1 MESAVARSV
10 RLARPAALCVAAL
23 LLVGALAGCSA
34 SGPASTGGTSPA
46 GVSATAVQHF
56 DVDLSTGSYKPAELD
71 AKAGTPVQI
80 TFGQGQGCVSTL
92 VFPSFSIKADL
103 SQGPKTL
110 DLGVLQP
117 GDYPWACGMNMQHGV
132 LKVR

>member
-1 MESAVARSV
+1 MRSLTAGSARLVRPVAV
-10 RLARPAALCVAAL
+10 CAAAL
-23 LLVGALAGCSA
+23 LLLGALAGCSA
-34 SGPASTGGTSPA
+34 SGSAPTGGGSPA
-46 GVSATAVQHF
+46 GTSAAGVQHF
-56 DVDLSTGSYKPAELD
+56 DVDLSTGAYKPAELD

-80 TFGQGQGCVSTL
+80 TFGQGQGCVQTL
-92 VFPSFSIKADL
+92 VFPSFNIKADMA
-103 SQGPKTL
+103 QGPKTF